1 MADIHRPLA
10 WDIRRRE
17 RSDLGRMFHGRW
29 RGRAGGESQSAAQRR
44 TGPGALTIAALCVM
58 VVGIG
63 FTLANAWF
71 FFLADPDLPQT
82 SARTLDRVDDERA
95 VPIAEVA
102 ALHLFGRPRATAGGA
117 AGIAATENLRDTRL
131 SLELV
136 GVFVATVAGESRA
149 FVAQK
154 GRPPESYA
162 PGDRLPGNARL
173 VDVYWNRVV
182 ISRAGQHE
190 LIRFEYDTGNIQ
202 RIDGTP
208 VTSQTAEPVTRAVV
222 ESARP
227 QRPAGDARQALSRY
241 REAFE
246 ENPEQALADAGVA
259 LAPNRDGYVVGALA
273 DLPELSHTG
282 LQAGD
287 RILSVNG
294 LAVGDP
300 DADSLKIEDFLAKGA
315 ARLEIQRGD
324 RRFVVTVSVN

>member
-1 MADIHRPLA
+1 LADIHK
-10 WDIRRRE
+10 
-17 RSDLGRMFHGRW
+17 
-29 RGRAGGESQSAAQRR
+29 
-44 TGPGALTIAALCVM
+44 ALTIAALCVM

-71 FFLADPDLPQT
+71 FFLADPALPQS
-82 SARTLDRVDDERA
+82 SAQALDRVDDDRG

-117 AGIAATENLRDTRL
+117 AAIAATENLRDTRL
-131 SLELV
+131 SLELI
-136 GVFVATVAGESRA
+136 GVFVATVPDESHA
-149 FVAQK
+149 LIAQK
-154 GRPPESYA
+154 GRDPESYA

-190 LIRFEYDTGNIQ
+190 LIRFEHDTGSIQ
-202 RIDGTP
+202 RIDGRIGGGAAP
-208 VTSQTAEPVTRAVV
+208 IVEPQAAAVV
-222 ESARP
+222 GSARP
-227 QRPAGDARQALSRY
+227 QPARNAEQAVSRY

-246 ENPEQALADAGVA
+246 DNPEQALADAGVA
-259 LAPNRDGYVVGALA
+259 LAPDRDGYVVGALA
-273 DLPELSHTG
+273 DLPELSHAG

-300 DADSLKIEDFLAKGA
+300 STDRLKIEDFLANGA

>member
-1 MADIHRPLA
+1 MADIHKPLV
-10 WDIRRRE
+10 
-17 RSDLGRMFHGRW
+17 
-29 RGRAGGESQSAAQRR
+29 
-44 TGPGALTIAALCVM
+44 IAALCVM

-71 FFLADPDLPQT
+71 FFLADPALPQT
-82 SARTLDRVDDERA
+82 SPRGLDRVDDDRG
-95 VPIAEVA
+95 VPMAEVA
-102 ALHLFGRPRATAGGA
+102 ALHLFGRPRATPGGA
-117 AGIAATENLRDTRL
+117 GRIAATENLRDTRL

-136 GVFVATVAGESRA
+136 GVFVATVADESRA
-149 FVAQK
+149 FIAQK
-154 GRPPESYA
+154 GRPPGSYA

-202 RIDGTP
+202 RIDGTG
-208 VTSQTAEPVTRAVV
+208 VATRTGEPQAAAVV
-222 ESARP
+222 RPARP
-227 QRPAGDARQALSRY
+227 QRPSRDAQRALEGY

-246 ENPEQALADAGVA
+246 ENPRQALADAGVA
-259 LAPNRDGYVVGALA
+259 LAPDRDGYVVGALA

-300 DADSLKIEDFLAKGA
+300 GVDRLKIEDFLANGT

-324 RRFVVTVSVN
+324 RRFVVTVAVN

>member
-1 MADIHRPLA
+1 MADIHKPL
-10 WDIRRRE
+10 
-17 RSDLGRMFHGRW
+17 MV
-29 RGRAGGESQSAAQRR
+29 
-44 TGPGALTIAALCVM
+44 AALCLM

-71 FFLADPDLPQT
+71 FFLADPALPQT
-82 SARTLDRVDDERA
+82 SARALDRADDDRG
-95 VPIAEVA
+95 VPVAEIT
-102 ALHLFGRPRATAGGA
+102 ALHLFGRPRATADGA

-136 GVFVATVAGESRA
+136 GVFVATVADESRA
-149 FVAQK
+149 LIAQK
-154 GRPPESYA
+154 GRQPESYA

-190 LIRFEYDTGNIQ
+190 LIRFEHDTGNIQ
-202 RIDGTP
+202 RSSNAPGRGGVGPDVAAP
-208 VTSQTAEPVTRAVV
+208 QAAAVV

-227 QRPAGDARQALSRY
+227 QRGDAQQAVSRY

-246 ENPEQALADAGVA
+246 QNPEKVLADAGVS
-259 LAPNRDGYVVGALA
+259 LSPDRDGYLVGALA

-282 LQAGD
+282 LQPGD

-300 DADSLKIEDFLAKGA
+300 IPTA
-315 ARLEIQRGD
+315 
-324 RRFVVTVSVN
+324 

>member
-1 MADIHRPLA
+1 MADIHKP
-10 WDIRRRE
+10 
-17 RSDLGRMFHGRW
+17 
-29 RGRAGGESQSAAQRR
+29 
-44 TGPGALTIAALCVM
+44 LTIAALCVM

-71 FFLADPDLPQT
+71 FFLADPALPQT
-82 SARTLDRVDDERA
+82 SAQTFDRAGDDRA
-95 VPIAEVA
+95 VPIAEVT

-136 GVFVATVAGESRA
+136 GVFVATQADESRA
-149 FVAQK
+149 LIAQK
-154 GRPPESYA
+154 GREPERYA

-190 LIRFEYDTGNIQ
+190 LIRFEHDTGNIQ
-202 RIDGTP
+202 RSSNVPARGRNAAQVAQP
-208 VTSQTAEPVTRAVV
+208 QTAAVV

-227 QRPAGDARQALSRY
+227 QRPVRDAQQAVSRY

-246 ENPEQALADAGVA
+246 QNPQRVLADAGVA
-259 LAPNRDGYVVGALA
+259 LAPDRDGYVVGALA

-300 DADSLKIEDFLAKGA
+300 GVDRLKVEDFLANGA

>member
-1 MADIHRPLA
+1 MADIHKPL
-10 WDIRRRE
+10 
-17 RSDLGRMFHGRW
+17 M
-29 RGRAGGESQSAAQRR
+29 
-44 TGPGALTIAALCVM
+44 IAALCVM

-71 FFLADPDLPQT
+71 FFLADPALPQT
-82 SARTLDRVDDERA
+82 SARTLDPAAEDRA
-95 VPIAEVA
+95 VPIAEVS
-102 ALHLFGRPRATAGGA
+102 ALHLFGRPRASAGGA
-117 AGIAATENLRDTRL
+117 AGIAATESLRDTRL

-136 GVFVATVAGESRA
+136 GVFVATHADESRA
-149 FVAQK
+149 FIAQK
-154 GRPPESYA
+154 GRDPERYA

-190 LIRFEYDTGNIQ
+190 LIRFEHDTGNIQ
-202 RIDGTP
+202 RSNVPARGGTAP
-208 VTSQTAEPVTRAVV
+208 QAAVPQAAVV

-227 QRPAGDARQALSRY
+227 QPATPHAEQAVSRY
-241 REAFE
+241 REASE
-246 ENPEQALADAGVA
+246 QSPERVLADAGVA
-259 LAPNRDGYVVGALA
+259 LAPDREGYVVGALA

-300 DADSLKIEDFLAKGA
+300 GADRLKIEDFLANGA

>member
-1 MADIHRPLA
+1 MADIHKPL
-10 WDIRRRE
+10 
-17 RSDLGRMFHGRW
+17 M
-29 RGRAGGESQSAAQRR
+29 
-44 TGPGALTIAALCVM
+44 IAALCVM

-71 FFLADPDLPQT
+71 FFLADPALPQT
-82 SARTLDRVDDERA
+82 SARTLDRGDDDRA
-95 VPIAEVA
+95 VPIADVT
-102 ALHLFGRPRATAGGA
+102 ALHLFGRPRASAGGA

-136 GVFVATVAGESRA
+136 GVFVATHADESRA
-149 FVAQK
+149 FIAQK
-154 GRPPESYA
+154 GRDPERYA

-190 LIRFEYDTGNIQ
+190 LIRFEHDTGNIQ
-202 RIDGTP
+202 RSSSVPARGGAAP
-208 VTSQTAEPVTRAVV
+208 RVAAPQTAAVV

-227 QRPAGDARQALSRY
+227 QRPAREAPQAVARY

-246 ENPEQALADAGVA
+246 RNPERALADAGVA
-259 LAPNRDGYVVGALA
+259 LAPDREGYVIGALA

-294 LAVGDP
+294 RAVGDP
-300 DADSLKIEDFLAKGA
+300 SADRLKIEDLLANGA

-324 RRFVVTVSVN
+324 RRFVVTVAVN

>member
-1 MADIHRPLA
+1 MADIHKPL
-10 WDIRRRE
+10 
-17 RSDLGRMFHGRW
+17 M
-29 RGRAGGESQSAAQRR
+29 
-44 TGPGALTIAALCVM
+44 IAALCVM

-63 FTLANAWF
+63 FTLASAWF
-71 FFLADPDLPQT
+71 FFLADPALPQT
-82 SARTLDRVDDERA
+82 SARTLDPAAEDRA
-95 VPIAEVA
+95 VPIAEVS
-102 ALHLFGRPRATAGGA
+102 ALHLFGRPRASAGGA
-117 AGIAATENLRDTRL
+117 AGIAATESLRDTRL

-136 GVFVATVAGESRA
+136 GVFVATHADESRA
-149 FVAQK
+149 LIAQK
-154 GRPPESYA
+154 GRDPDDYA

-190 LIRFEYDTGNIQ
+190 LIRFEHDTGNIQ
-202 RIDGTP
+202 RSNVPARGGTAP
-208 VTSQTAEPVTRAVV
+208 QAAVPQAAVV

-227 QRPAGDARQALSRY
+227 QPATPHAEQAVSRY

-246 ENPEQALADAGVA
+246 QSPERVLADAGVA
-259 LAPNRDGYVVGALA
+259 LAPDREGYVVGALA

-300 DADSLKIEDFLAKGA
+300 GADRLKIEDFLANGA

>member
-1 MADIHRPLA
+1 MADIHKPLV
-10 WDIRRRE
+10 
-17 RSDLGRMFHGRW
+17 
-29 RGRAGGESQSAAQRR
+29 
-44 TGPGALTIAALCVM
+44 IAALCVM

-71 FFLADPDLPQT
+71 FFLADPALPQT
-82 SARTLDRVDDERA
+82 SPRALDRVDDDRG
-95 VPIAEVA
+95 VPIAEVT
-102 ALHLFGRPRATAGGA
+102 ALHLFGRSRATAGGA
-117 AGIAATENLRDTRL
+117 GGIAATESLRDTRL

-136 GVFVATVAGESRA
+136 GVFVATVADESRA
-149 FVAQK
+149 FIAQK
-154 GRPPESYA
+154 GRPHESYA

-173 VDVYWNRVV
+173 VDVYWNLVV

-190 LIRFEYDTGNIQ
+190 LIRFEYDTGNVQ
-202 RIDGTP
+202 RIDGTG
-208 VTSQTAEPVTRAVV
+208 VASQTAEPRAAVV

-227 QRPAGDARQALSRY
+227 QRPARDAQQALSRY

-246 ENPEQALADAGVA
+246 ANPEQALADAGVA
-259 LAPNRDGYVVGALA
+259 LAPSRDGYVVGALA

-300 DADSLKIEDFLAKGA
+300 GADRLKIEDFLANGA

-324 RRFVVTVSVN
+324 RRFVVTVAVN

>member
-1 MADIHRPLA
+1 MADIHKP
-10 WDIRRRE
+10 
-17 RSDLGRMFHGRW
+17 
-29 RGRAGGESQSAAQRR
+29 
-44 TGPGALTIAALCVM
+44 LTIAALCVM

-71 FFLADPDLPQT
+71 FFLADPALPQT
-82 SARTLDRVDDERA
+82 SARTLDPATDDRA

-102 ALHLFGRPRATAGGA
+102 ALHLFGRPRTAAGGA
-117 AGIAATENLRDTRL
+117 AAIAATENLRDTRL

-136 GVFVATVAGESRA
+136 GVFVATAADESRA
-149 FVAQK
+149 LIAQK
-154 GRPPESYA
+154 GRDPESYA

-190 LIRFEYDTGNIQ
+190 LIRFDRDTGNIQ
-202 RIDGTP
+202 PSRNVPARGGAALQAAAP
-208 VTSQTAEPVTRAVV
+208 RAGAVV
-222 ESARP
+222 APARP
-227 QRPAGDARQALSRY
+227 GSPDRNAQQAVSRY

-246 ENPEQALADAGVA
+246 QNPERALADAGVA
-259 LAPNRDGYVVGALA
+259 LAPDRDGYVIGALA

-300 DADSLKIEDFLAKGA
+300 GADRLKVEDFLANGS

-324 RRFVVTVSVN
+324 RRFVVTVAVN

>member
-1 MADIHRPLA
+1 MADIHKL
-10 WDIRRRE
+10 
-17 RSDLGRMFHGRW
+17 
-29 RGRAGGESQSAAQRR
+29 
-44 TGPGALTIAALCVM
+44 LTVAALCVM

-71 FFLADPDLPQT
+71 FFVADPAMPQT
-82 SARTLDRVDDERA
+82 SARPLDRVDDDRG

-102 ALHLFGRPRATAGGA
+102 ALHLFGQPRATGGGA
-117 AGIAATENLRDTRL
+117 AGIASTENLRDTRL

-136 GVFVATVAGESRA
+136 GVFVATAVDESLA
-149 FVAQK
+149 FIAQK

-202 RIDGTP
+202 RIDRTG
-208 VTSQTAEPVTRAVV
+208 SAAQTVEPLARAVV
-222 ESARP
+222 DSARP
-227 QRPAGDARQALSRY
+227 QRPAGNAQQALSRH

-246 ENPEQALADAGVA
+246 EDPEQALADAGVA
-259 LAPNRDGYVVGALA
+259 LAPDRDGYVVGALA
-273 DLPELSHTG
+273 DLPELSHTD

-300 DADSLKIEDFLAKGA
+300 GVDRLKIEDFLANGT

-324 RRFVVTVSVN
+324 RRFEVTVSVN

>member
-1 MADIHRPLA
+1 MADIHKPLV
-10 WDIRRRE
+10 
-17 RSDLGRMFHGRW
+17 
-29 RGRAGGESQSAAQRR
+29 
-44 TGPGALTIAALCVM
+44 IAALCVM

-63 FTLANAWF
+63 FTLANGWF
-71 FFLADPDLPQT
+71 FFLADPA
-82 SARTLDRVDDERA
+82 SAQSSERALDRADDDHG

-117 AGIAATENLRDTRL
+117 EGIAATENLRDTRL

-136 GVFVATVAGESRA
+136 GVVVATVADESRA
-149 FVAQK
+149 FIAQK

-173 VDVYWNRVV
+173 VDVYWNQVV

-208 VTSQTAEPVTRAVV
+208 IASQTREPRPAAVV

-227 QRPAGDARQALSRY
+227 QRPGGESEQALR
-241 REAFE
+241 RFRKAFE

-259 LAPNRDGYVVGALA
+259 LAQDRDGYVVGALA

-294 LAVGDP
+294 LAVGEP
-300 DADSLKIEDFLAKGA
+300 GADRLEIEDFLANGA
-315 ARLEIQRGD
+315 VRLEIQRGD
-324 RRFVVTVSVN
+324 RRFAVTVSVN

>member
-1 MADIHRPLA
+1 MADIHK
-10 WDIRRRE
+10 
-17 RSDLGRMFHGRW
+17 
-29 RGRAGGESQSAAQRR
+29 
-44 TGPGALTIAALCVM
+44 ALTIAALCVM

-71 FFLADPDLPQT
+71 FFLADPALSET
-82 SARTLDRVDDERA
+82 SPRTLDRVDDDRG
-95 VPIAEVA
+95 VPIAEVT
-102 ALHLFGRPRATAGGA
+102 ALHLFGRSRATAGGA
-117 AGIAATENLRDTRL
+117 GGIAATENLRDTRL

-136 GVFVATVAGESRA
+136 GVFVATMADESRA
-149 FVAQK
+149 LIAQK
-154 GRPPESYA
+154 GRAPETYA

-190 LIRFEYDTGNIQ
+190 LIRFEHDTGNIQ
-202 RIDGTP
+202 RIEGTGIAP
-208 VTSQTAEPVTRAVV
+208 QTAEPQAAAVV

-227 QRPAGDARQALSRY
+227 RGPGRDARQAVHRY

-246 ENPEQALADAGVA
+246 QNPEQALADAGIA
-259 LAPNRDGYVVGALA
+259 LAPDRDGYVVGALT
-273 DLPELSHTG
+273 DLFELSHAG

-294 LAVGDP
+294 LAVGEP
-300 DADSLKIEDFLAKGA
+300 GADSLKIEDSLANGA

-324 RRFVVTVSVN
+324 RRFFVTVPVN

>member
-1 MADIHRPLA
+1 MADIHK
-10 WDIRRRE
+10 
-17 RSDLGRMFHGRW
+17 
-29 RGRAGGESQSAAQRR
+29 
-44 TGPGALTIAALCVM
+44 ALTIAALCVM

-71 FFLADPDLPQT
+71 FFVADPALPQS
-82 SARTLDRVDDERA
+82 SARALDRVDDDRG

-102 ALHLFGRPRATAGGA
+102 ALHLFGRPRATAGA

-136 GVFVATVAGESRA
+136 GVFVATVADESRA
-149 FVAQK
+149 LIAQK
-154 GRPPESYA
+154 GRESERYA
-162 PGDRLPGNARL
+162 RGDRLPGNARL

-190 LIRFEYDTGNIQ
+190 LIRFEHDTGSIQ
-202 RIDGTP
+202 RIDGRTGGGAARP
-208 VTSQTAEPVTRAVV
+208 IVEPQAATVV

-227 QRPAGDARQALSRY
+227 QPAGSAEQAARRY

-246 ENPEQALADAGVA
+246 ESPEQALAAAGVA
-259 LAPNRDGYVVGALA
+259 LAPDRDGYVVGALA
-273 DLPELSHTG
+273 DLPELSHAG

-300 DADSLKIEDFLAKGA
+300 STDRLKIEDFLADGA

>member
-1 MADIHRPLA
+1 MADIHKPL
-10 WDIRRRE
+10 
-17 RSDLGRMFHGRW
+17 M
-29 RGRAGGESQSAAQRR
+29 
-44 TGPGALTIAALCVM
+44 IAALCVM

-71 FFLADPDLPQT
+71 FFLADPALPQT
-82 SARTLDRVDDERA
+82 SARTLDPAAEDRA
-95 VPIAEVA
+95 VPIAEVS
-102 ALHLFGRPRATAGGA
+102 ALHLFGRPRASAGGA
-117 AGIAATENLRDTRL
+117 AGIAATESLRDTRL

-136 GVFVATVAGESRA
+136 GVFVATHADESRA
-149 FVAQK
+149 LIAQK
-154 GRPPESYA
+154 GRDPDRYA

-190 LIRFEYDTGNIQ
+190 LIRFEHDTGNIQ
-202 RIDGTP
+202 RSSNVPPRGAAP
-208 VTSQTAEPVTRAVV
+208 QVAEPQAAAVV

-227 QRPAGDARQALSRY
+227 QRATRDAQQAVTRY
-241 REAFE
+241 RDAFE
-246 ENPEQALADAGVA
+246 RNPERVLADAGVA
-259 LAPNRDGYVVGALA
+259 LAPDREGYVVGALA

-300 DADSLKIEDFLAKGA
+300 GADRLKIEDFLANGA

>member
-1 MADIHRPLA
+1 MADIHKL
-10 WDIRRRE
+10 
-17 RSDLGRMFHGRW
+17 
-29 RGRAGGESQSAAQRR
+29 
-44 TGPGALTIAALCVM
+44 LTIAAICVM

-71 FFLADPDLPQT
+71 FVVADPAVPQT
-82 SARTLDRVDDERA
+82 SPRGLDRIDDDRG
-95 VPIAEVA
+95 VPIAEVT

-136 GVFVATVAGESRA
+136 GVFVATVADESRA
-149 FVAQK
+149 FIGQK
-154 GRPPESYA
+154 GRPPESYG

-202 RIDGTP
+202 RVDGRTGGETAP
-208 VTSQTAEPVTRAVV
+208 QTAEPQAARVV
-222 ESARP
+222 ESARAP
-227 QRPAGDARQALSRY
+227 RPGREAQQALRHY

-259 LAPNRDGYVVGALA
+259 LAPDRDGYVVGALA

-300 DADSLKIEDFLAKGA
+300 SADRLKIEDFLANGA
-315 ARLEIQRGD
+315 ARLEIQRGE
-324 RRFVVTVSVN
+324 RRFVVTVAVN

>member
-1 MADIHRPLA
+1 MADIHRL
-10 WDIRRRE
+10 
-17 RSDLGRMFHGRW
+17 
-29 RGRAGGESQSAAQRR
+29 
-44 TGPGALTIAALCVM
+44 LTIAALCVM

-71 FFLADPDLPQT
+71 FFLADPASAET
-82 SARTLDRVDDERA
+82 SPRTLDRVDDDRG
-95 VPIAEVA
+95 VPIAEVT

-117 AGIAATENLRDTRL
+117 GGIAATENLRDTRL

-136 GVFVATVAGESRA
+136 GVFVATVADESRA
-149 FVAQK
+149 FIAQT
-154 GRPPESYA
+154 GRPSERYA

-208 VTSQTAEPVTRAVV
+208 IASQTAEPQAARVV

-227 QRPAGDARQALSRY
+227 RRPPGEAEQALNRY
-241 REAFE
+241 REAFHE
-246 ENPEQALADAGVA
+246 DPEQALADAGVA
-259 LAPNRDGYVVGALA
+259 LAPDRDGYVVGALA
-273 DLPELSHTG
+273 DLPELSHAG

-294 LAVGDP
+294 LAVGEP
-300 DADSLKIEDFLAKGA
+300 GADSLKIEDYLANGA
-315 ARLEIQRGD
+315 VRLEIQRGN
-324 RRFVVTVSVN
+324 RRFMVTVSLNRPPTLDVTLCL

>member
-1 MADIHRPLA
+1 MADIHKPL
-10 WDIRRRE
+10 
-17 RSDLGRMFHGRW
+17 M
-29 RGRAGGESQSAAQRR
+29 
-44 TGPGALTIAALCVM
+44 IAALCVM

-71 FFLADPDLPQT
+71 FYLDDPAMPQT
-82 SARTLDRVDDERA
+82 SARTLDRAGDDRA
-95 VPIAEVA
+95 VPIAEVT

-117 AGIAATENLRDTRL
+117 ASVAATENLRDTRL

-136 GVFVATVAGESRA
+136 GVFVATAADESRA
-149 FVAQK
+149 LIAQK
-154 GRPPESYA
+154 GREPESYA
-162 PGDRLPGNARL
+162 PGDRLPGNAGL

-190 LIRFEYDTGNIQ
+190 LIRFEHDTGNIQ
-202 RIDGTP
+202 RSSNVPAGVD
-208 VTSQTAEPVTRAVV
+208 TAPRMAAPQAAVV

-227 QRPAGDARQALSRY
+227 QRPARDAQQAARY

-246 ENPEQALADAGVA
+246 GNPERALADSGVA
-259 LAPNRDGYVVGALA
+259 LAPDREGYVVGALA
-273 DLPELSHTG
+273 DLPELGHTG

-294 LAVGDP
+294 LAVGGPSGDR
-300 DADSLKIEDFLAKGA
+300 LEIEDLLANGA

-324 RRFVVTVSVN
+324 RRFVVTVAAN

>member
-1 MADIHRPLA
+1 M
-10 WDIRRRE
+10 
-17 RSDLGRMFHGRW
+17 
-29 RGRAGGESQSAAQRR
+29 
-44 TGPGALTIAALCVM
+44 IAALCVM

-71 FFLADPDLPQT
+71 FFLADPALPQT
-82 SARTLDRVDDERA
+82 SARTLDPAAEDRA
-95 VPIAEVA
+95 VPIAEVS
-102 ALHLFGRPRATAGGA
+102 ALHLFGRPRASAGGA
-117 AGIAATENLRDTRL
+117 AGIAATESLRDTRL

-136 GVFVATVAGESRA
+136 GVFVATHADESLA
-149 FVAQK
+149 LIAQK
-154 GRPPESYA
+154 GRDPEDYA

-190 LIRFEYDTGNIQ
+190 LIRFEHDTGNIQ
-202 RIDGTP
+202 RSNVPARGGTAP
-208 VTSQTAEPVTRAVV
+208 QAAVPQAAVV

-227 QRPAGDARQALSRY
+227 QPATPHAEQAVSRY

-246 ENPEQALADAGVA
+246 QSPERVLADAGVA
-259 LAPNRDGYVVGALA
+259 LAPDREGYVVGALA

-300 DADSLKIEDFLAKGA
+300 GADRLKIEDFLANGA

>member
-1 MADIHRPLA
+1 MADIHKPLM
-10 WDIRRRE
+10 IV
-17 RSDLGRMFHGRW
+17 
-29 RGRAGGESQSAAQRR
+29 
-44 TGPGALTIAALCVM
+44 ALCVM

-71 FFLADPDLPQT
+71 FFLADPALPQT
-82 SARTLDRVDDERA
+82 SARTLDRGDDDRA
-95 VPIAEVA
+95 VPIADVT
-102 ALHLFGRPRATAGGA
+102 ALHLFGRPRASAGGA
-117 AGIAATENLRDTRL
+117 AGVAATENLRDTRL

-136 GVFVATVAGESRA
+136 GVFAATHADESRA
-149 FVAQK
+149 LIAQK
-154 GRPPESYA
+154 GRDPESYA

-190 LIRFEYDTGNIQ
+190 LIRFEHDTGNIQ
-202 RIDGTP
+202 RSNLPTRG
-208 VTSQTAEPVTRAVV
+208 STAPRVAAPQAAAVV

-227 QRPAGDARQALSRY
+227 QRPARDAQRAVTRY

-246 ENPEQALADAGVA
+246 RNPERALADAGVA
-259 LAPNRDGYVVGALA
+259 LAPDREGYVVGALA

-294 LAVGDP
+294 RAVGDP
-300 DADSLKIEDFLAKGA
+300 SADRLKVEDLLANGA

-324 RRFVVTVSVN
+324 RRFVVTVAVN

>member
-1 MADIHRPLA
+1 MADIHKL
-10 WDIRRRE
+10 
-17 RSDLGRMFHGRW
+17 
-29 RGRAGGESQSAAQRR
+29 
-44 TGPGALTIAALCVM
+44 LTIAVLCVI

-71 FFLADPDLPQT
+71 FFLADPALPQT
-82 SARTLDRVDDERA
+82 SARAVDRIDDDGG

-102 ALHLFGRPRATAGGA
+102 ALHLFGRPRTTGAGA

-131 SLELV
+131 SLELI
-136 GVFVATVAGESRA
+136 GVFVATVADESRA
-149 FVAQK
+149 MIAQK
-154 GRPPESYA
+154 GRDPESYA

-190 LIRFEYDTGNIQ
+190 LIRFEHDTGNIQ
-202 RIDGTP
+202 KVDAGGGAPQIATP
-208 VTSQTAEPVTRAVV
+208 EAAAVV

-227 QRPAGDARQALSRY
+227 QRPARDAQQAVSRY
-241 REAFE
+241 RQAFE
-246 ENPEQALADAGVA
+246 ENPGQALADAGVA
-259 LAPNRDGYVVGALA
+259 LGPDRDGYVVGALA

-300 DADSLKIEDFLAKGA
+300 DSDRLKIEDFLADGA
-315 ARLEIQRGD
+315 ARLEIQRGS

>member
-1 MADIHRPLA
+1 MADLHK
-10 WDIRRRE
+10 
-17 RSDLGRMFHGRW
+17 
-29 RGRAGGESQSAAQRR
+29 
-44 TGPGALTIAALCVM
+44 ALTIAALCVM

-71 FFLADPDLPQT
+71 FFVADPVLPQS
-82 SARTLDRVDDERA
+82 SAQAPDRADEDHG
-95 VPIAEVA
+95 VPIADVA
-102 ALHLFGRPRATAGGA
+102 ALHLFGRPRGTAGGA

-136 GVFVATVAGESRA
+136 GVFVAAAANDSRA
-149 FVAQK
+149 LIAQK
-154 GRPPESYA
+154 GRQPEGYA

-190 LIRFEYDTGNIQ
+190 LIRFEHDTGTIQ
-202 RIDGTP
+202 RIDGSGIAP
-208 VTSQTAEPVTRAVV
+208 QIVEPQAAAVV

-227 QRPAGDARQALSRY
+227 QRPARDARQALSRY
-241 REAFE
+241 RETLE
-246 ENPEQALADAGVA
+246 ENPQQALADAGIA
-259 LAPNRDGYVVGALA
+259 LAPDRDAYVVGALA
-273 DLPELSHTG
+273 DLPELSHAG

-300 DADSLKIEDFLAKGA
+300 GADRLKIEDFVANGA
-315 ARLEIQRGD
+315 VRLEIQRGD
-324 RRFVVTVSVN
+324 RRFAVTVSF